1 MFYIPPDELP
11 NDVRQFHRDHG
22 LADVVEVDLLLR
34 GARLAR
40 DGGSLEDCTDVE
52 RRALQDEGKPS
63 LPSQPR
69 ALQVILLACSI
80 GAIVQ

>member
-1 MFYIPPDELP
+1 MFYVPPDELP
-11 NDVRQFHRDHG
+11 NDVKQFHRDHG
-22 LADVVEVDLLLR
+22 LGEVVEVDLLLR

-40 DGGSLEDCTDVE
+40 DGGYLEDCTDVE
-52 RRALQDEGKPS
+52 RRALQDEDKPS

-69 ALQVILLACSI
+69 ALQVILLACSL

>member
-1 MFYIPPDELP
+1 MFYVPPDELS
-11 NDVRQFHRDHG
+11 NHVTQFHRDRG
-22 LADVVEVDLLLR
+22 LGEVVEVDLLLR

-40 DGGSLEDCTDVE
+40 DGAYLDDCTVVE
-52 RRALQDEGKPS
+52 RRALQDEDNPS